1 MAIVNSVGV
10 IGSGLMGGGIA
21 QVCAAVGIKVRLYDL
36 KLAII
41 EKRLDTISKSLGKQI
56 AKGRIDP
63 SVKETVTA
71 NITPSLNLNDM
82 ADCDLIIEAVAEKLE
97 IKKDIF
103 SKLDKICKPETILA
117 SNTSSLPIVQ
127 IAAATNRPDKV
138 IGAHFSQPVPTMK
151 SLEIIRALPTSD
163 ETYNVI
169 HRLALD
175 LNKVPVCSADVPGF
189 ISNRVLEIMVNEAIC
204 CVYEGVGTI
213 EDVDKLMTMCANHP
227 MGPLT
232 LADFIGLDTVLH
244 IMEVMYAGYGD
255 PKYRPCPLLRQY
267 VDAGWL
273 GRKTGRGF
281 FVYD

>member
-1 MAIVNSVGV
+1 MSINTIGV

-21 QVCAAVGIKVRLYDL
+21 QVCASIGRKVYLYDL
-36 KLAII
+36 EIGII
-41 EKRLDTISKSLGKQI
+41 QKRLDTIIKSLDKQI
-56 AKGRIDP
+56 ARRRIDAQ
-63 SVKETVTA
+63 VKEAVSS
-71 NITPSLNLNDM
+71 NIIPTLDMNVM

-97 IKKDIF
+97 LKQSIF
-103 SKLDKICKPETILA
+103 GKLDKICKPETILA

-127 IAAATNRPDKV
+127 IATATNRPDRV
-138 IGAHFSQPVPTMK
+138 VGAHFSQPVPSMK

-163 ETYNVI
+163 ETYNAI
-169 HRLALD
+169 YQLALD

-213 EDVDKLMTMCANHP
+213 EDVDKLMTMCANFP

-244 IMEVMYAGYGD
+244 IMEVMYKGYGD